1 VVENKYINIVE
12 RAHPIFDW
20 VCSYHC
26 LWFQDIADSDVEGA
40 GPEEMLLDCDDDNS
54 DEELNRD
61 DVEIC

>member
-1 VVENKYINIVE
+1 
-12 RAHPIFDW
+12 
-20 VCSYHC
+20 
-26 LWFQDIADSDVEGA
+26 VEGA